1 MHFVIRFLLKLKT
14 KLSLLIARCN
24 VSSKDKIKCLLLFF
38 SIVKTLKSLSIIC
51 PALDK
56 KIAFKYY

>member
-38 SIVKTLKSLSIIC
+38 HCKDIKIFEYYLSSTG
-51 PALDK
+51 
-56 KIAFKYY
+56 